1 MVEMLEAFV
10 REFPEVYQ
18 RAGRRCVQR
27 ALAKRLERSA
37 RFMRRAGDKQAA
49 RVALDRAISLA
60 PGSLRYRWR
69 RLTLAYPRPAG

>member
-1 MVEMLEAFV
+1 
-10 REFPEVYQ
+10 
-18 RAGRRCVQR
+18 VQR